1 MQLSRRIQG
10 IALLVFV
17 LSAMVLSVL
26 FRSSPPSGPYRPVN
40 AARPSFDPAFLRP
53 TGTSHRRMLICDIP
67 TAGNRV
73 WVLRV
78 TASFELH
85 RLLIDTDRCEVIGQL
100 HDASPECLS
109 GRGRLVCS
117 TLEFTGSGLLSHTVG
132 RLPDPLNLGHVP
144 AGSQR
149 EEFRLLDINDPK
161 LRIPLAHVHTPE
173 PMKWERWSTVSPNV

>member
-17 LSAMVLSVL
+17 LGAMVLSVL
-26 FRSSPPSGPYRPVN
+26 YRSSPPSGSYRPVN

-53 TGTSHRRMLICDIP
+53 TGTSLRRMLICDIP